1 MRKRNRNAD
10 ADEAKIDLTPMLD
23 VVFIM
28 LIFFI
33 VVASF
38 LREVGLDINRPDTNV
53 EPPESDATSIV
64 VTIRGNDQ
72 IFMDDRIVDIKA
84 VRSSVAQRLASDP
97 EQGFSII
104 TESGAS
110 SKILLA
116 VADGARE
123 AGVKQINWPAES
135 KP

>member
-1 MRKRNRNAD
+1 MRKTNRNAD
-10 ADEAKIDLTPMLD
+10 ADEAEIDLTPMLD

-38 LREVGLDINRPDTNV
+38 LREIGVDINRPDTNID
-53 EPPESDATSIV
+53 PPESDATSIV

-72 IFMDDRIVDIKA
+72 IWMDDRIVDIKA
-84 VRSSVAQRLASDP
+84 VRSSVAQRL
-97 EQGFSII
+97 GFSII

-110 SKILLA
+110 SKTLIA

-123 AGVKQINWPAES
+123 AGVKQVNWPAES
-135 KP
+135 TQ

>member
-10 ADEAKIDLTPMLD
+10 ADEAEIDLTPMLD

-38 LREVGLDINRPDTNV
+38 LREIGLDVNRPDTNID
-53 EPPESDATSIV
+53 PPESDATSIV

-72 IFMDDRIVDIKA
+72 IWMDDRIVDIKA

-110 SKILLA
+110 SKTLLS

-123 AGVKQINWPAES
+123 AGVKQVNWPAE
-135 KP
+135 KTQ